1 MAVKALINAAIDSA
15 RKARMQ
21 RAKDQGFGED
31 TYRGIYGDYDPSKQG
46 YYQMFTSSPQD
57 AGEYGDNV
65 IKAKLRKGNNLEIDG
80 RGKNFNDIYI
90 GGLPSNVFDKL
101 HSSVKESLT
110 ARTDDIAHAA
120 KAAGYD
126 SVTIKDI
133 YDKVGNEI
141 PLKPITKS
149 NKNDVDMLSEL
160 GIDPNDPILN
170 TGSTSVSKNVDI
182 PRDYNTANIDI
193 VFDPS
198 NIRSVNAQFDPA
210 KRTSSN
216 LLASAAGAGVLGAG
230 ALAPQEAEAGP
241 INIIDPITG
250 LIRKG
255 IEAWH
260 GGPHTFPA
268 ERMVRYADGRT
279 ENLVGA
285 VDRLPDV
292 PAGAEVIQ
300 DYPLGRMR
308 MDKIGTGEGAQA
320 YGYGLYN
327 ADSQDVAR
335 GYRDTLSPKNVNLGD
350 GAKAID
356 DGTAYTVEGM
366 LNATKGDGSAAHE
379 AIAARIS
386 RTEESGRKV
395 PDSWRQLLGDLEPH
409 KGKVYPRGSEGSLY
423 RTELDVDPDT
433 LLDWDKPL
441 SEQPDNIKSALAP
454 YMDAEG
460 RFMAGGR
467 VIDNPTGKQI
477 YYNVV
482 PDANDAAFA
491 TAKMQELGMPGIRYL
506 DGDSR
511 KAGEGSSNY
520 VIFDDSKINIKERGM
535 ATPAALAVT
544 AGVTGTGMALSDS
557 PDYLDTL
564 ASQVNRGPEGSLY
577 DTPQD
582 FAAQQ
587 PYETPIEVAPQY
599 QPPAIHSASALGE
612 AFGATSRF
620 IANKNPYVTAL
631 ASQIDVEKEWDK
643 PMARMY
649 GLGAALKVLANGGTF
664 ENALLRGSKVG
675 GQSIDEIGQELGE
688 YVADK
693 TGNPYAAAISKAIVT
708 VASP

>member
-1 MAVKALINAAIDSA
+1 
-15 RKARMQ
+15 
-21 RAKDQGFGED
+21 
-31 TYRGIYGDYDPSKQG
+31 
-46 YYQMFTSSPQD
+46 
-57 AGEYGDNV
+57 
-65 IKAKLRKGNNLEIDG
+65 
-80 RGKNFNDIYI
+80 
-90 GGLPSNVFDKL
+90 
-101 HSSVKESLT
+101 
-110 ARTDDIAHAA
+110 
-120 KAAGYD
+120 
-126 SVTIKDI
+126 
-133 YDKVGNEI
+133 
-141 PLKPITKS
+141 
-149 NKNDVDMLSEL
+149 
-160 GIDPNDPILN
+160 
-170 TGSTSVSKNVDI
+170 
-182 PRDYNTANIDI
+182 
-193 VFDPS
+193 
-198 NIRSVNAQFDPA
+198 
-210 KRTSSN
+210 
-216 LLASAAGAGVLGAG
+216 
-230 ALAPQEAEAGP
+230 
-241 INIIDPITG
+241 
-250 LIRKG
+250 
-255 IEAWH
+255 
-260 GGPHTFPA
+260 
-268 ERMVRYADGRT
+268 MVRYADGRT

-292 PAGAEVIQ
+292 PAGAEVMQ

-327 ADSQDVAR
+327 ADSNRVAQ
-335 GYRDTLSPKNVNLGD
+335 GYRDTLTTP
-350 GAKAID
+350 
-356 DGTAYTVEGM
+356 TATI
-366 LNATKGDGSAAHE
+366 DGSLVSDYARDSNSPRDAAINMIDGKGSVDNALQHADVMLSE
-379 AIAARIS
+379 GVSPDYINSVRAEIEMLRGKSIS
-386 RTEESGRKV
+386 ING
-395 PDSWRQLLGDLEPH
+395 
-409 KGKVYPRGSEGSLY
+409 EGSLY

-520 VIFDDSKINIKERGM
+520 VVFDDSKINIKERGM

-544 AGVTGTGMALSDS
+544 AGVTGTGMALGGAGMLSANVPNAEGSTEEEPTFKERFNAASKASIAPESEWAAEFSPSDFRYAETYRGEDSPTGKTVTYINRKKFEDAGATEGYVDEIIFGETLHQLRDIDPERHKRLLDASRSEPEVMAWARDSYKRAQSEGEKRDFDSWWVNSRLDQVIGGYIQGGKNSSMPTMRGWDRDSLPYGTQFKGEIDNLMADLGRSFPADSSPLEQKGLIKDVTGTGLALSDS

-564 ASQVNRGPEGSLY
+564 ANQVNRGPEGSLY
-577 DTPQD
+577 DTPQE

-587 PYETPIEVAPQY
+587 PYEAPIEVAPQY

-631 ASQIDVEKEWDK
+631 ASQIDVGKEWDK